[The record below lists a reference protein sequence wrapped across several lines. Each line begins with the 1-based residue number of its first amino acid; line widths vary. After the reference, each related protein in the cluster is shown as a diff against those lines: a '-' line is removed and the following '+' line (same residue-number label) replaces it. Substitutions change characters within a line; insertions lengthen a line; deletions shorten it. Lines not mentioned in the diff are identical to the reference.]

1 MKKFHFPLDR
11 VLDWR
16 RTQIRM
22 EQIKLEQMLAE
33 LHRIEGQAAAAREE
47 RESAQRAVVQS
58 SSSLGSELLAF
69 NTFRSA
75 STARSAGL
83 ERDRSACLERI
94 RAQRAVMSRKELDVR
109 LLEKLREDRLLA
121 WMQEQDREI
130 DQQAAEGHLGRWR
143 NRENDGS

>member
-16 RTQIRM
+16 RTQVRL
-22 EQIKLEQMLAE
+22 EQIQLEKMLAE
-33 LHRIEGQAAAAREE
+33 LRRIEGQLAAIQGE

-69 NTFRSA
+69 DTFRSA

-83 ERDRSACLERI
+83 ERDRLACQERI
-94 RAQRAVMSRKELDVR
+94 RAQRAAMSRKELDVR
-109 LLEKLREDRLLA
+109 LLEKLREDRLRQWHL
-121 WMQEQDREI
+121 EQDREI
-130 DQQAAEGHLGRWR
+130 DEQAAESHLGRWL